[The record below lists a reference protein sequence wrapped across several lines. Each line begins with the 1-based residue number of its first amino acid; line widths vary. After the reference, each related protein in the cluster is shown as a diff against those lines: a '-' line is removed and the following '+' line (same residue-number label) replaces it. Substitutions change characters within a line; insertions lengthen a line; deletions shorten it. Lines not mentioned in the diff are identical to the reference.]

1 MLESG
6 AADEEEEVQYS
17 RAPAEVLANRK
28 RIRLKKRSDRT
39 ASGVAA
45 AKEALFG
52 AAQSTSD
59 PFKSGG
65 ASASDPFKSGGA
77 PASDPFKS
85 GGAPASDPF
94 KSGGASAS
102 DPFKSGGA
110 PASDPFKSG
119 GASAS
124 DPFKSGG
131 APASDPFKSGG
142 ASASDPFKSGGAS
155 ASDPFKSG
163 GASASDP
170 FKSGGAP
177 ASDPFKSSNG
187 GSASA
192 VPQQT
197 TKLQVSDLG
206 SDAVSPPSAT
216 KSALADDAARQLTKQ
231 ERRRL
236 FASLNKRF
244 AAWVATH
251 GKTADAVAG
260 DWSAMCI
267 DYVNHAADITHGTWR
282 KKTGS
287 APGRRQV
294 ATPGPHAS
302 VPAAGHDAAGTA
314 QLSAAT
320 NSPDPAPAPAPAP
333 AFAAAPAATSPA
345 PAPTAVPAAAS
356 SPAKPSASSAID
368 GLFSF
373 KPSAQS
379 PALAG
384 SPPAPAASAPASS
397 DPFAAFAVNPAT
409 SSAAPAPASSD
420 PFAAFAAKP
429 ATSSAAPAPASSD
442 PFAAFAAKPAASSA
456 APAPASSDPF
466 AAFSAS
472 GGAFGAPATSSA
484 PTGGSGA
491 AGIFGGSSTLAP
503 PADAGSAPAP
513 GGGAAEEDKPP
524 PKVDAGAAPRAKL
537 LDDETLEFDA
547 VCKPLRMKPA
557 DESGALP
564 KDPWV
569 SLAAGRLCVMKSAS
583 GGMRVAH
590 CILLGMDED
599 NNPVP
604 RTVINGRFLE
614 KPTIRAGGKPI
625 VSALITNQD
634 AKGVT
639 APARF
644 MLRFK
649 KQEDADKLVSVGA
662 SFE

>member
-39 ASGVAA
+39 GARAAPSTTPAS
-45 AKEALFG
+45 LFSG
-52 AAQSTSD
+52 
-59 PFKSGG
+59 SGG

-119 GASAS
+119 GA
-124 DPFKSGG
+124 
-131 APASDPFKSGG
+131 PASDPFKSGG
-142 ASASDPFKSGGAS
+142 AS
-155 ASDPFKSG
+155 
-163 GASASDP
+163 
-170 FKSGGAP
+170 

-466 AAFSAS
+466 AAFAAKPAASSAAPAPASSDPFAAFSAS